1 MKSTS
6 VWCDTLVKNENNIPK
21 SVYDIC
27 FRPDGTQVIV
37 AAGKHVVMYDA
48 SNGAVLSALKGH
60 KETVYCVDYSK
71 DGKRFASGSADKTVI
86 IWSPKG
92 EGILKYSQSDSIQCL
107 SFNPL
112 TQQLASCAV
121 SDFALWSPEAK
132 NVNRNKVPARIT
144 CCRYLINSGHI
155 DIFQRILAFSTNKKL
170 PPKCTKLA
178 AKRVKNGFH
187 CSKPKLG
194 P

>member
-1 MKSTS
+1 MCTSCFFCEKVIFSGEMKSTS

-21 SVYDIC
+21 SVYDVC

-37 AAGKHVVMYDA
+37 AAGRHVVMYDA
-48 SNGAVLSALKGH
+48 SNGTVLSALKGH

-71 DGKRFASGSADKTVI
+71 DGRRFASGSADKTVI

-107 SFNPL
+107 SFNPI

-132 NVNRNKVPARIT
+132 NVNRNKVPARVT
-144 CCRYLINSGHI
+144 CCRLLIS
-155 DIFQRILAFSTNKKL
+155 FYFFLVLKSA
-170 PPKCTKLA
+170 
-178 AKRVKNGFH
+178 
-187 CSKPKLG
+187 SKPLADNQITG
-194 P
+194 L